1 MCSSQVCAKLA
12 QKFWSL
18 LNQPASH
25 GPFRP
30 KLWTSLATVFVDI
43 FWKEKNWVGF
53 RPFPMTHWKEFL
65 ISWKKWRFEI
75 FWSSWKSILTL
86 STTYSHGHFWFVK
99 NQFFWNFCFSVKDA
113 EKFIKHHLFIYK
125 RFTTDQ
131 NFKGVTQKLRLP
143 RPWQVQNWPNYTMPF
158 YYVKVP
164 K

>member
-1 MCSSQVCAKLA
+1 MIHYVSTDLA
-12 QKFWSL
+12 YKRDSITQDLIDESV
-18 LNQPASH
+18 Q
-25 GPFRP
+25 FR
-30 KLWTSLATVFVDI
+30 
-43 FWKEKNWVGF
+43 
-53 RPFPMTHWKEFL
+53 
-65 ISWKKWRFEI
+65 
-75 FWSSWKSILTL
+75 LTL
-86 STTYSHGHFWFVK
+86 YKMNWCWSRIAIAFQSSHVPEFQVTLLSCANIGFIGQFEEPILCPIHALYSHGHFWFVK

>member
-1 MCSSQVCAKLA
+1 MPNLNRLIKNLYLVKMFPNFKKQGSDLPVFPVPHCTSNQISVVKSCQSCKI
-12 QKFWSL
+12 L
-18 LNQPASH
+18 LS
-25 GPFRP
+25 
-30 KLWTSLATVFVDI
+30 
-43 FWKEKNWVGF
+43 
-53 RPFPMTHWKEFL
+53 
-65 ISWKKWRFEI
+65 
-75 FWSSWKSILTL
+75 
-86 STTYSHGHFWFVK
+86 YSHGHFWFVK

>member
-1 MCSSQVCAKLA
+1 MFSVSLEHIHSFCQGLVFGIRNLIWHQLRALWGKNLSKLGR
-12 QKFWSL
+12 KRDELESYEL
-18 LNQPASH
+18 VISH
-25 GPFRP
+25 IVTY
-30 KLWTSLATVFVDI
+30 KV
-43 FWKEKNWVGF
+43 K
-53 RPFPMTHWKEFL
+53 
-65 ISWKKWRFEI
+65 
-75 FWSSWKSILTL
+75 
-86 STTYSHGHFWFVK
+86 YSHGHFWFVK

-125 RFTTDQ
+125 RFTTEQ

>member
-1 MCSSQVCAKLA
+1 MHRELCNKSMSSKWEDHWFRIYRLPYNYDKMHCTLCNISAGAPAAPLLTRLLQLECS
-12 QKFWSL
+12 
-18 LNQPASH
+18 
-25 GPFRP
+25 G
-30 KLWTSLATVFVDI
+30 
-43 FWKEKNWVGF
+43 
-53 RPFPMTHWKEFL
+53 
-65 ISWKKWRFEI
+65 
-75 FWSSWKSILTL
+75 ILM
-86 STTYSHGHFWFVK
+86 YSHGHFWFVK